1 MMLLQS
7 EKILGA
13 LKHYLRAEQKDRQ
26 HVAQYYIHL
35 LDVDPGETMLL
46 QNVTEEHLRQVDSR
60 MRQAVALLSTRPHIA
75 SKIKQRL
82 GR

>member
-26 HVAQYYIHL
+26 HAAQYYTHL
-35 LDVDPGETMLL
+35 LAVDSGEAMLL
-46 QNVTEEHLRQVDSR
+46 QKVTEEHLRQVDKR
-60 MRQAVALLSTRPHIA
+60 IRQALALLNTRPHIA
-75 SKIKQRL
+75 SNIKQRL